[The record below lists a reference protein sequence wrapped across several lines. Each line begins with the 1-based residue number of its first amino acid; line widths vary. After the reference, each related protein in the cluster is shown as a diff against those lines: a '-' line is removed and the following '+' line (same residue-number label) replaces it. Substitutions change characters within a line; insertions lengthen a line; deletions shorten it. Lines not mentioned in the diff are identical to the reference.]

1 MAADPSLPPR
11 PAQPGLGQL
20 YWLLEQVAAG
30 RLPVSELIASF
41 RGLHEAIERT
51 GRPQYRSKDEARLIW
66 DVLWALEFYSPD
78 PSREANPREWNDEA
92 AVLAEVRRVWQALQE
107 GHPHAAG

>member
-1 MAADPSLPPR
+1 MTDATPLPPR
-11 PAQPGLGQL
+11 PAQSGLGQL
-20 YWLLEQVAAG
+20 YWLIEHVAAG
-30 RLPVSELIASF
+30 RLPPSELIENF
-41 RGLHEAIERT
+41 RGLHEAIEGA

-92 AVLAEVRRVWQALQE
+92 AVLAEVRRV
-107 GHPHAAG
+107 HAALKDL